1 MLASNPVCHPTCR
14 NELRSES
21 STLSRTVKPGESD
34 DVVET
39 KQAEVRS
46 IIVCRAEVLMSVSRA
61 VISEFG
67 GGNNQNCF
75 NVSNEPCSNCAST
88 VEITACSSSMTF

>member
-14 NELRSES
+14 NELRFES

-46 IIVCRAEVLMSVSRA
+46 IKVFRAQVLMSVKSRYQR
-61 VISEFG
+61 VRRRKQPELL
-67 GGNNQNCF
+67 QR
-75 NVSNEPCSNCAST
+75 E
-88 VEITACSSSMTF
+88 